1 MTQNQQSV
9 KLRSSKNKFLTY
21 FLGEEQY
28 GIDISHVREIIA
40 IMKITPVPK
49 TPNYI
54 SGVINLRGSIIPV
67 VDTRKRFEME
77 TIEYSDQT
85 AIIII
90 EIKKMSIGFI
100 VDKVEEVLG
109 VDDENISE
117 PPRFGTNV
125 NTEFVKNMAK
135 HNDAVIMIMDMERL
149 FEAEELSM
157 LESITK

>member
-1 MTQNQQSV
+1 
-9 KLRSSKNKFLTY
+9 
-21 FLGEEQY
+21 
-28 GIDISHVREIIA
+28 
-40 IMKITPVPK
+40 
-49 TPNYI
+49 
-54 SGVINLRGSIIPV
+54 
-67 VDTRKRFEME
+67 ME